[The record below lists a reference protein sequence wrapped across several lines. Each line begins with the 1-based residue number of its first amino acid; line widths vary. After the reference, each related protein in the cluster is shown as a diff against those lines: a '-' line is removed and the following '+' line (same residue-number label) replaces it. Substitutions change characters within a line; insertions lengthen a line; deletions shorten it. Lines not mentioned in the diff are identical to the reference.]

1 MKAAKSRKTVMIMFV
16 DFIVNFIVSFI
27 DVSRA
32 HIWVLEIERNITELK
47 RDEDLGHTHSN

>member
-1 MKAAKSRKTVMIMFV
+1 MVMMMFV

-47 RDEDLGHTHSN
+47 RDEDLGNTHSN